1 MWLCFKMNSDTLL
14 SPSKT
19 NGHSKNLENGFPLMP
34 TSKENH
40 CGPSSDVRYTSVPTN
55 PTTARGTPSSYCYI
69 KETELNIN
77 NNTKNRKS
85 LESISFITQK
95 SENRVNNDLSSLQKD
110 SRTKCEKCALY
121 SSIFGIIFVL
131 SAIIW

>member
-1 MWLCFKMNSDTLL
+1 MNSDTLL

-40 CGPSSDVRYTSVPTN
+40 CGPSSDVRYTSVPTK
-55 PTTARGTPSSYCYI
+55 PTPARGTPSSYCYI
-69 KETELNIN
+69 KETELNTN
-77 NNTKNRKS
+77 NYTRNKKS
-85 LESISFITQK
+85 LESTSFITQK

>member
-1 MWLCFKMNSDTLL
+1 MNSDTLL
-14 SPSKT
+14 RPSKT

-34 TSKENH
+34 TPKENH

-69 KETELNIN
+69 KETELNTN
-77 NNTKNRKS
+77 NYTKNKKS

-95 SENRVNNDLSSLQKD
+95 SENRVNDDISSLQKD

>member
-1 MWLCFKMNSDTLL
+1 MNSDTLL

-69 KETELNIN
+69 KETELNTN
-77 NNTKNRKS
+77 NYTRNKKS
-85 LESISFITQK
+85 LESTSFITQK

>member
-1 MWLCFKMNSDTLL
+1 MNSDTLL

-69 KETELNIN
+69 KDTELNTN
-77 NNTKNRKS
+77 NYTRNKKS

-95 SENRVNNDLSSLQKD
+95 SENRVNDDISSLQKD
-110 SRTKCEKCALY
+110 IRTKCEKCALY

>member
-1 MWLCFKMNSDTLL
+1 MNSDTLL

-69 KETELNIN
+69 KETELNTN
-77 NNTKNRKS
+77 NYTRNKKS

-95 SENRVNNDLSSLQKD
+95 SDNRVNNDLSSLQKD
-110 SRTKCEKCALY
+110 TRTKCEKCALY

>member
-1 MWLCFKMNSDTLL
+1 MA
-14 SPSKT
+14 
-19 NGHSKNLENGFPLMP
+19 

-55 PTTARGTPSSYCYI
+55 PTTARGTSSSYCYI
-69 KETELNIN
+69 KETELNTN
-77 NNTKNRKS
+77 NYTKNKKS

-95 SENRVNNDLSSLQKD
+95 SENRVNDDISSLQKD
-110 SRTKCEKCALY
+110 TRTKCEKCALY

>member
-1 MWLCFKMNSDTLL
+1 MA
-14 SPSKT
+14 
-19 NGHSKNLENGFPLMP
+19 

-55 PTTARGTPSSYCYI
+55 PTTAHGTSSSYCYI
-69 KETELNIN
+69 KETELNTN
-77 NNTKNRKS
+77 NYTKNKKS

-95 SENRVNNDLSSLQKD
+95 SENRVNDDISSLQKD
-110 SRTKCEKCALY
+110 TRTKCEKCALY

>member
-1 MWLCFKMNSDTLL
+1 
-14 SPSKT
+14 
-19 NGHSKNLENGFPLMP
+19 MP

-69 KETELNIN
+69 KETELNTN
-77 NNTKNRKS
+77 NYTRNKKS

-95 SENRVNNDLSSLQKD
+95 SDNRVNNDLSSLQKD
-110 SRTKCEKCALY
+110 TRTKCEKCALY

>member
-1 MWLCFKMNSDTLL
+1 MNSDTLL

-69 KETELNIN
+69 KETELNTN
-77 NNTKNRKS
+77 NYTKNKKS

-95 SENRVNNDLSSLQKD
+95 SENRVNDDISSLQKD

>member
-1 MWLCFKMNSDTLL
+1 MNSDTLL
-14 SPSKT
+14 STSKS

-69 KETELNIN
+69 KETELNTN
-77 NNTKNRKS
+77 NYTRNKKS

>member
-1 MWLCFKMNSDTLL
+1 MNSDALL
-14 SPSKT
+14 STSKS

-34 TSKENH
+34 TSIGNH
-40 CGPSSDVRYTSVPTN
+40 GGPSPDVRYTSVPTN
-55 PTTARGTPSSYCYI
+55 PTTARGTQSSYCYS
-69 KETELNIN
+69 KETEVNTN
-77 NNTKNRKS
+77 NYKCNKKS
-85 LESISFITQK
+85 SESISFITQK
-95 SENRVNNDLSSLQKD
+95 SENRVNDDRSSLQKD

>member
-1 MWLCFKMNSDTLL
+1 MNSDTLL

-69 KETELNIN
+69 KETELNTN
-77 NNTKNRKS
+77 NYTRNKKS

-95 SENRVNNDLSSLQKD
+95 SENRGNNDLSSLQKD

>member
-1 MWLCFKMNSDTLL
+1 MNSDTLL

-69 KETELNIN
+69 KETELNTN
-77 NNTKNRKS
+77 NYTRNKKS

>member
-1 MWLCFKMNSDTLL
+1 MNSDTLL

-19 NGHSKNLENGFPLMP
+19 NGHSIKLENGFPLMP

-77 NNTKNRKS
+77 NYTKNKKS

>member
-1 MWLCFKMNSDTLL
+1 MNSDTLL

-40 CGPSSDVRYTSVPTN
+40 CGLSSDVRYTSVPTN

-69 KETELNIN
+69 KETELNTN
-77 NNTKNRKS
+77 NYTRNKKS

>member
-1 MWLCFKMNSDTLL
+1 MISDTLL

-69 KETELNIN
+69 KETELNTN
-77 NNTKNRKS
+77 NYTRNKKS